1 MKKYVAN
8 TSKKHG
14 CLFLKA
20 RIFINTFEEG
30 HQFYKKAYKSPI
42 MGNYKIEGLKH
53 MLIGR
58 IDFQSQRFDD
68 SKNGEVVGVSLLAN
82 NQHKSMI
89 EKRPEII
96 VSTGIEDFATLKNI
110 EIIGFDV
117 AFENVK

>member
-1 MKKYVAN
+1 
-8 TSKKHG
+8 
-14 CLFLKA
+14 
-20 RIFINTFEEG
+20 
-30 HQFYKKAYKSPI
+30 
-42 MGNYKIEGLKH
+42 MGNYKIEGLKY